1 MNIAELIAILEDY
14 NPDLPVYIREWNSE
28 SDCED
33 LIPEYISTQYITVVD
48 EDEEEDTEIKALVL
62 GEME

>member
-1 MNIAELIAILEDY
+1 MNIAELIAIPGRLHSR
-14 NPDLPVYIREWNSE
+14 LPVYIREWDSE